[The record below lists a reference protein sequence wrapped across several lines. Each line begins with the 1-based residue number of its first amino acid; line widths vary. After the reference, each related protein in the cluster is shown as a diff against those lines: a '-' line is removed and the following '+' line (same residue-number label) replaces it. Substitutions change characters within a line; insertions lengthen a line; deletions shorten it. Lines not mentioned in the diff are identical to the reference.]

1 MSDLVLDILGADDVN
16 AARVH
21 RDEAAH
27 GQHSLGRLAHLA
39 QVLLEDL
46 HVLRVEED
54 VDLLVLLVLGSQRSD
69 YKYEKIAF
77 LNKS

>member
-1 MSDLVLDILGADDVN
+1 VN

-27 GQHSLGRLAHLA
+27 GQHGLGRLAHLA

-54 VDLLVLLVLGSQRSD
+54 VDLLVLLVLGSQSSD
-69 YKYEKIAF
+69 HKTIRYEKIVF
-77 LNKS
+77 LHKKSK